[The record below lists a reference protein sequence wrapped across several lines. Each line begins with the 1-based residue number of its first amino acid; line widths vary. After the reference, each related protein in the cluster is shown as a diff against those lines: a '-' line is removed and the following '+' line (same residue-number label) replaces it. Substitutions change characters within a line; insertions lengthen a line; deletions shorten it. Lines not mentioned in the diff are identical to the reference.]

1 MEELFFSVFILFV
14 SILVAGLLFHLMK
27 APTILGYI
35 AVGILLGSS
44 VTGLFPDGPALD
56 FMVEAGITLCCSW

>member
-1 MEELFFSVFILFV
+1 MEELFFSVFILFA

-44 VTGLFPDGPALD
+44 VTGLLLASAL
-56 FMVEAGITLCCSW
+56 VV